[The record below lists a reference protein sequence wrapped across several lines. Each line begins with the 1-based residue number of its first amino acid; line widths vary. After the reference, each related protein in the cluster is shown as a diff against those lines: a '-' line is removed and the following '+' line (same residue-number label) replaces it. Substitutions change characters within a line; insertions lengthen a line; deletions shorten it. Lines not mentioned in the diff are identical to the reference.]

1 MGDPRSEMTRKY
13 NCDACGVEGVK
24 LWRGVHGC
32 KDSEGRELKCARCLT
47 DEPVDDA
54 GVWFDGDLGMR
65 HCQVGGWLPA
75 CPTGDT
81 YWGYTSIPDTDVA
94 WWRALPTYAPKPD
107 PRDARIAELE
117 AALAGLAVAAVDA
130 ASFDVCHED
139 QCPRLSTWWRV
150 AVGNAAWESC
160 DEHIAGFRAEDAKA
174 ESKGCRRR
182 EGWRERE
189 GADEVRAFGA
199 AIEAAERAL
208 GRRK

>member
-1 MGDPRSEMTRKY
+1 MGDMPIIRTGH
-13 NCDACGVEGVK
+13 CGP
-24 LWRGVHGC
+24 HGTFF
-32 KDSEGRELKCARCLT
+32 GA
-47 DEPVDDA
+47 
-54 GVWFDGDLGMR
+54 
-65 HCQVGGWLPA
+65 A
-75 CPTGDT
+75 CPLCAMAISG
-81 YWGYTSIPDTDVA
+81 V
-94 WWRALPTYAPKPD
+94 D
-107 PRDARIAELE
+107 PSDARIAELE

-160 DEHIAGFRAEDAKA
+160 DEHIEGFRAEDAKA
-174 ESKGCRRR
+174 ESKGCRKR

-189 GADEVRAFGA
+189 EADEVRAFGA